1 MIKLYDPKQ
10 IGSMVHVVL
19 ARIQERQIL
28 LSKEEIATVVELFA
42 EDFDKIVERMDK
54 VETKYERKEDAY
66 PEMDL
71 EMQKI
76 IDELIEISIKIHSN
90 DSNGIEN

>member
-1 MIKLYDPKQ
+1 MIKLYDPIQ

-19 ARIQERQIL
+19 ARIQERQVL

-42 EDFDKIVERMDK
+42 EDFDKIVERMDRI
-54 VETKYERKEDAY
+54 EAKYERKEDAY

-76 IDELIEISIKIHSN
+76 IDELIEASVKLHSEEVLV
-90 DSNGIEN
+90 S